1 MATFGGMEDYRKMES
16 NPMTVGN
23 YTIGLER
30 YGAAGDG
37 HIDDKARADRLRAEF
52 LTGSARGGN
61 EEHSKA
67 RHAALSRALLS
78 AEQVRANEALVC
90 GMSPE
95 ARRQLWFTMLLI
107 AVSLNGTLM
116 STLEQRFVGHL
127 GKDSMAARSIC
138 FSVIMYFYGI
148 SSMWAA
154 ISTKIG
160 RAVGAKD
167 YSAIGKYFKMAI
179 RAPATH
185 AAVRP
190 PAR

>member
-1 MATFGGMEDYRKMES
+1 MPGGANALGML
-16 NPMTVGN
+16 P
-23 YTIGLER
+23 IG
-30 YGAAGDG
+30 
-37 HIDDKARADRLRAEF
+37 
-52 LTGSARGGN
+52 
-61 EEHSKA
+61 EH
-67 RHAALSRALLS
+67 
-78 AEQVRANEALVC
+78 
-90 GMSPE
+90 G
-95 ARRQLWFTMLLI
+95 RQ
-107 AVSLNGTLM
+107 
-116 STLEQRFVGHL
+116 QRFVGHL

-185 AAVRP
+185 AAGGDSGCASRRLVGTGRTQAVRI
-190 PAR
+190 AQRGALLSAICHWGTEA